1 MIVPRGKPVHEN
13 LSTSYVNV
21 AALLADLQ
29 VNEFTGYV
37 SVGFWNYDG
46 YIFLS
51 HGQIINAWESA
62 DGNVKREREALDG
75 VLTRSQA
82 RSGAV
87 GFYQHPD
94 AVILAIGGIIDGE
107 AVHRDLASDFTNLEK
122 LVDRLCKA
130 TEAAWYVEVQLDRS
144 FGGGIIYIV
153 GGKAEGVASIREN
166 ENSDTHRT
174 AIGKDGLA
182 LIYEKTAAIGGIFNV
197 YKSVDAEAPPTP
209 VAPPPTAVA
218 PPAVLPPAPV
228 TPFPTPLRDVSA
240 DRGPDRETEAPPTQ
254 RNPEVRVTGY
264 ATPTTPMEPVVD
276 TVLVEDSEE
285 DSPLELDEDGATSL
299 TQEQYS
305 QLIGLMG
312 EVVAAVEN
320 GAVETTRR
328 QDFSMSFREA
338 LIRMAEHYPFLDPF
352 AAEFEYAGGEVTF
365 RGKARPADFVVGLAQ
380 ALRLTVLDLDKRLPE
395 TGVRPKVETA
405 LRELRL
411 RRKADFER
419 YGLEIA
425 TNEILNQ
432 KSGADLS

>member
-107 AVHRDLASDFTNLEK
+107 PVHRDLSSDFTNLEK
-122 LVDRLCKA
+122 LVERLCKA
-130 TEAAWYVEVQLDRS
+130 TEAAWYVEVQLERS

-153 GGKAEGVASIREN
+153 GGKAEGVASIRES
-166 ENSDTHRT
+166 ENTDIYRT

-182 LIYEKTAAIGGIFNV
+182 LIYEKTSAIGGTFNV
-197 YKSVDAEAPPTP
+197 YKSTDAEAPPTP
-209 VAPPPTAVA
+209 VAPTPTAVA
-218 PPAVLPPAPV
+218 PPAILPPAPAPV
-228 TPFPTPLRDVSA
+228 TPFPTPLREVPPAA
-240 DRGPDRETEAPPTQ
+240 DRIDEAPPTQ
-254 RNPEVRVTGY
+254 RNPEVRITGY
-264 ATPTTPMEPVVD
+264 TTPATQMEPVVD

-285 DSPLELDEDGATSL
+285 DSPLELDDDGATSL

-320 GAVETTRR
+320 GAVETSRR

-352 AAEFEYAGGEVTF
+352 AAEFEYTGGEVTF

-380 ALRLTVLDLDKRLPE
+380 ALRLTVVDLDKRLPE
-395 TGVRPKVETA
+395 TGVRPRVESA

-411 RRKADFER
+411 RRKVDFDR

-432 KSGADLS
+432 KPGPEPS